1 MFENLQE
8 KLQRA
13 FKTLRGQATLT
24 EENIDEAL
32 REIRLALLEA
42 DVNFKVVKQLIDQ
55 IRVKAVG
62 QDVLTAL
69 SPGEQVIKIVRDE
82 LVEILGRDTA
92 RMKFASQPPTVI
104 LMAGLQGSGKTTTSG
119 KLANWLKNGGHRPLL
134 VSVDVYR
141 PAAREQLKVVAQ
153 AVKANIY
160 EGEVGEAT
168 PGPRDP
174 RAKEARREAINT
186 GSDVL
191 IVDTAG
197 RLHIDDQL
205 MDEMQLLKRL
215 LNPQE
220 ILFVADAMTGQDA
233 VNSADEFHKKLSLTG
248 VVLTKMDGDAR
259 GGAALSIRQVTGQ
272 PIKFIGVG
280 EKYDAL
286 EPFHPDRIVSRILG
300 MGDILS
306 LIERAE
312 SQIDKKKAQEMATKA
327 LTGDGFSLEDFRDQL
342 RQVKKMGSMKSLLG
356 MLPSIGPFSGLQKAA
371 DNVDEGQINRVEA
384 IINSMT
390 THERNHH
397 EVINGSR
404 RKRIARGSGTTVQE
418 VNNLLRQYAQMK
430 KMFKQMGKTV
440 APRTG
445 LFHQLQGQPAH
456 GVAGIDFHH
465 RLEPA
470 IALGCA
476 IDEGVDANRPDIA
489 GALQFR
495 FEQRKDVAIEALEAA
510 RNVRRFAEQ
519 RGYVR
524 RYAAAVVGRRPV
536 GPELSLAVID
546 QAGVAAELQVARP
559 HLQLDGE
566 IQRALQP
573 GFDDHLSA
581 ILQGTGQPLLLCR
594 QHL

>member
-13 FKTLRGQATLT
+13 FKTLRGQATLS

-55 IRVKAVG
+55 IRAKAVG
-62 QDVLTAL
+62 QEVMTAL
-69 SPGEQVIKIVRDE
+69 SPGEQVIKILRDE
-82 LVEILGRDTA
+82 LIVILGKDTA
-92 RMKFASQPPTVI
+92 RVKFASQPPTVV

-119 KLANWLKNGGHRPLL
+119 KLAYWLKNGGHRPLL

-153 AVKANIY
+153 AVKANLY
-160 EGEVGEAT
+160 EGQVAETNTAT
-168 PGPRDP
+168 VERLV
-174 RAKEARREAINT
+174 KEARREAVVT
-186 GSDVL
+186 GCDVL
-191 IVDTAG
+191 VVDTAG

-205 MDEMQLLKRL
+205 MDEMQSLKRL
-215 LNPQE
+215 LNPSE

-233 VNSADEFHKKLSLTG
+233 VNSAEEFHKKLSLTG

-312 SQIDKKKAQEMATKA
+312 QQIDKKKAQEMATKA

-342 RQVKKMGSMKSLLG
+342 RSVKKMGSMKNLMG

-371 DNVDEGQINRVEA
+371 DQVDEKQIDRVEA

-390 THERNHH
+390 RHERNHH

-404 RKRIARGSGTTVQE
+404 RKRIARGSGTTIQE
-418 VNNLLRQYAQMK
+418 VNNLLRQYAQMR
-430 KMFKQMGKTV
+430 KMFKDMGKKSF
-440 APRTG
+440 ARR
-445 LFHQLQGQPAH
+445 L
-456 GVAGIDFHH
+456 AGMKF
-465 RLEPA
+465 
-470 IALGCA
+470 
-476 IDEGVDANRPDIA
+476 
-489 GALQFR
+489 
-495 FEQRKDVAIEALEAA
+495 
-510 RNVRRFAEQ
+510 
-519 RGYVR
+519 
-524 RYAAAVVGRRPV
+524 
-536 GPELSLAVID
+536 
-546 QAGVAAELQVARP
+546 
-559 HLQLDGE
+559 
-566 IQRALQP
+566 P
-573 GFDDHLSA
+573 GM
-581 ILQGTGQPLLLCR
+581 
-594 QHL
+594 

>member
-13 FKTLRGQATLT
+13 FKTLRGQAVLN
-24 EENIDEAL
+24 EENIAEAL
-32 REIRLALLEA
+32 RELRLALLEA
-42 DVNFKVVKQLIDQ
+42 DVNFKVVKQFIDQ
-55 IRVKAVG
+55 VQAKAVG
-62 QDVLTAL
+62 QQVMTAL
-69 SPGEQVIKIVRDE
+69 APGEQVIKIVRDE
-82 LVEILGRDTA
+82 LVEILGKDTA
-92 RMKFASQPPTVI
+92 KLKFASQPPTVV

-153 AVKANIY
+153 AIKANIY
-160 EGEVGEAT
+160 EGQVNEANT
-168 PGPRDP
+168 ATVERL
-174 RAKEARREAINT
+174 AKEARKEAINT
-186 GSDVL
+186 GCNVL

-205 MDEMQLLKRL
+205 MDEMQSLKRL

-233 VNSADEFHKKLSLTG
+233 VNSADEFHKKLALTG

-312 SQIDKKKAQEMATKA
+312 QTVDKKKAQELAAKA

-342 RQVKKMGSMKSLLG
+342 QQVKKMGSMQNILG
-356 MLPSIGPFSGLQKAA
+356 MLPSIGPFAGLQKAA
-371 DNVDEGQINRVEA
+371 DKVDEKQINRVEA

-390 THERNHH
+390 AHERDHH

-404 RKRIARGSGTTVQE
+404 RKRIARGSGTSIQE

-430 KMFKQMGKTV
+430 KMFKQMGKPSF
-440 APRTG
+440 ARRM
-445 LFHQLQGQPAH
+445 
-456 GVAGIDFHH
+456 AGMKF
-465 RLEPA
+465 
-470 IALGCA
+470 
-476 IDEGVDANRPDIA
+476 
-489 GALQFR
+489 
-495 FEQRKDVAIEALEAA
+495 
-510 RNVRRFAEQ
+510 
-519 RGYVR
+519 
-524 RYAAAVVGRRPV
+524 
-536 GPELSLAVID
+536 
-546 QAGVAAELQVARP
+546 
-559 HLQLDGE
+559 
-566 IQRALQP
+566 P
-573 GFDDHLSA
+573 GM
-581 ILQGTGQPLLLCR
+581 
-594 QHL
+594 